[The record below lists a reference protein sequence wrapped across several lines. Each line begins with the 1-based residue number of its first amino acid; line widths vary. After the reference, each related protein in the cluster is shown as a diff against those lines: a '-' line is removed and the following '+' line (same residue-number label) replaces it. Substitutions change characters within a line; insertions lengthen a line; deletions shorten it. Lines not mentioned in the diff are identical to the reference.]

1 MIADDDDLLTNA
13 EEMADEADEL
23 DGGGRVSDG
32 RFDDELIFDGSD
44 GDELI

>member
-1 MIADDDDLLTNA
+1 
-13 EEMADEADEL
+13 MADEADEL

-32 RFDDELIFDGSD
+32 RFDDDELIFDGSV